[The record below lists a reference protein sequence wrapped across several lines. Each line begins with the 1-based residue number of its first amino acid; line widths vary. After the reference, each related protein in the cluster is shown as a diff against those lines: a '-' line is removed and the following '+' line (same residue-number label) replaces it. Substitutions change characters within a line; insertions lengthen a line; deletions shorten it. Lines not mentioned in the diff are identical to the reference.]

1 METRDETTRDGGMR
15 RVSAYIIELAKA
27 ISDDLRD
34 SLPKDRL
41 QAEVE
46 MELEKQVLANL
57 VKAIS
62 EYSGVRQYAQHDLA
76 KSNIKRRQVLRMM
89 GYCSEMWIAQEQ
101 VKGMLMGGSDMV
113 EADFS
118 IS

>member
-1 METRDETTRDGGMR
+1 MERNETTRDGSMR
-15 RVSAYIIELAKA
+15 KVSAYIIELAKA

-34 SLPKDRL
+34 SLPKDKL
-41 QAEVE
+41 QHEVE
-46 MELEKQVLANL
+46 FELEKQVLANL
-57 VKAIS
+57 VSAIH
-62 EYSGVRQYAQHDLA
+62 EYSNARAYSKSDL
-76 KSNIKRRQVLRMM
+76 SIQNIKRRQVLRMM

-113 EADFS
+113 EAEFS

>member
-1 METRDETTRDGGMR
+1 MEQREVRTDSGMR
-15 RVSAYIIELAKA
+15 KVSAYILELAKA

-34 SLPKDRL
+34 SLPKDKL
-41 QAEVE
+41 QHEVE

-57 VKAIS
+57 VHAIN
-62 EYSGVRQYAQHDLA
+62 EYSAARTYS
-76 KSNIKRRQVLRMM
+76 KSDISLQNIKRRQVLRMM

-101 VKGMLMGGSDMV
+101 VKGALMGGSGMV
-113 EADFS
+113 EADFT